1 MTNPTDLHD
10 IIFVTNKYGR
20 RNKTGDIEKHQYDSR
35 KDVYYSTYKD
45 GKPYPCRSA
54 DLQIIKNCL
63 KDKQSA
69 TVFDYLLQMAQ
80 FSDIKN
86 DEGQNLLVKNLEKS
100 KFVNEYSVLARY
112 LNPKKGKEEKSK
124 IHSLIFP
131 FGCNNSQF
139 KAVSTALNNQVS
151 IIQGPPGTGKT
162 QTILNIIANLLMHD
176 KTVLIVSNNNDATR
190 NVYEKL
196 ASDKYGLGFI
206 CAFYGKKD
214 NIENFL
220 KNQQQFYPE
229 YLKDWKNKLPV
240 LSPLLDEDIKHLGKY
255 FEANERIST
264 IKSELAA
271 LEIESKYFDNS
282 ITDIYSNKKLLKKS
296 SDALMDLLQKIQFT
310 YEEKEKFGFFMNLK
324 LKLSFSLG
332 EKGNWNVNP
341 DKAIETIKAT
351 YYPRKKKELENELS
365 ENESIVNGFNPNEV
379 YEKCLTTLR
388 SEVAKKY
395 SKKTERT
402 QFKDG
407 KEIYF
412 NPASFAS
419 EYPVILS
426 TTFSSRRT
434 IGQGTEFLFDYVI
447 MDEASQVDVV
457 TGALALSCAKNA
469 VIVGDKMQLPNVIEE
484 QKKKVVQELFE
495 QTKLPAG
502 YNYINSFLASL
513 EQVLPDT
520 PQTLLREHYRCHP
533 KIINFCNQQFYGGK
547 LLIMTEDKGEEDVLE
562 AIRTVPGNFCN
573 NHYNQRQID
582 VIKNEILP
590 KYTEEEIANLGIIA
604 PYNNQT
610 DAIRSQIQGI
620 DAATVH
626 KYQGR
631 EKDNI
636 IISTVDNEITSFAD
650 DSNMLNVAISRAKK
664 KLAIVLSGNEQ
675 PENSNLVALLKYIQ
689 YNNFNI
695 EDSKVNSIFDFFYT
709 KDTEAKFKYLKAA
722 NKISKYDSENA
733 MNALLTKIF
742 EEPKY
747 SKFSF
752 VFEMPLK
759 DVVNKNYMG
768 ELPEELSTFANR
780 SWAHV
785 DFTVF
790 NRVTKEILFGIE
802 VDGYNY
808 HKKGTKQAERD
819 LKKNAI
825 FDQIGLPL
833 LRLSTKGSGEEQ
845 KIKAQL
851 DKFVNDIKEANQ
863 SCTK

>member
-1 MTNPTDLHD
+1 MPNEADLHD
-10 IIFVTNKYGR
+10 IVFVTDKYGK
-20 RNKTGDIEKHQYDSR
+20 RNKTGDIAKLAYDSR
-35 KDVYYSTYKD
+35 KDVYYITYKD
-45 GKPYPCRSA
+45 GKTYPCRSA

-69 TVFDYLLQMAQ
+69 TVFDYLLQMAE

-86 DEGQNLLVKNLEKS
+86 DDGQNLLVKNLEKS
-100 KFVNEYSVLARY
+100 RFVNENSVLAKY
-112 LNPKKGKEEKSK
+112 LNPKKGKVEKSK
-124 IHSLIFP
+124 NKSLIFP

-162 QTILNIIANLLMHD
+162 QTILNIIANLLMNS
-176 KTVLIVSNNNDATR
+176 KTVLIVSNNNDATA

-196 ASDKYGLGFI
+196 SSEKYELGFI
-206 CAFYGKKD
+206 CATHGKRK
-214 NIENFL
+214 NIEDFL
-220 KNQQQFYPE
+220 KNQQQFYPS
-229 YLKDWKNKLPV
+229 YLKDWNSKLPTMSV
-240 LSPLLDEDIKHLGKY
+240 LLDDEIKHLGKY
-255 FEANERIST
+255 FEANEKIST
-264 IKSELAA
+264 IHTELDS
-271 LEIESKYFDNS
+271 LETETRYFES
-282 ITDIYSNKKLLKKS
+282 TPHEIYPNKKLLKKKS
-296 SDALMDLLQKIQFT
+296 VVLMDLLQKIQFI
-310 YEEKEKFGFFMNLK
+310 YAEKEKLGFFTKLK
-324 LKLSFSLG
+324 LKTRFGIGASKFWETEP
-332 EKGNWNVNP
+332 EKT
-341 DKAIETIKAT
+341 IETIKAT
-351 YYPRKKKELENELS
+351 YYPLKKSELETELTDNEK
-365 ENESIVNGFNPNEV
+365 IVEGFNPSDV
-379 YEKCLTTLR
+379 YEKCLITLR
-388 SEVAKKY
+388 SEIANRY

-412 NPASFAS
+412 NPAAFAN

-426 TTFSSRRT
+426 TTFSSRAT

-484 QKKKVVQELFE
+484 NKKKIVQELFE
-495 QTKLPAG
+495 KTKLPEG

-513 EQVLPDT
+513 ELVLPDT

-547 LLIMTEDKGEEDVLE
+547 LLIMTEDKGEEDVLQ
-562 AIRTVPGNFCN
+562 AIKTVPGNFCKD
-573 NHYNQRQID
+573 HYNQRQID
-582 VIKNEILP
+582 VIKDEILP
-590 KYTEEEIANLGIIA
+590 KYSESDKASLGIIA

-610 DAIRSQIQGI
+610 DAIRAQLPGI

-650 DSNMLNVAISRAKK
+650 DANMLNVAISRAKK
-664 KLAIVLSGNEQ
+664 KLAIVISGNEQ
-675 PENSNLVALLKYIQ
+675 PENSNLMALLKYIQ
-689 YNNFNI
+689 YNNFTV
-695 EDSKVNSIFDFFYT
+695 EESKVSSIFDFFYSKQT
-709 KDTEAKFKYLKAA
+709 DAKFKFLKES
-722 NKISKYDSENA
+722 NRISKYDSENA
-733 MNALLTKIF
+733 MNELLTQIF

-747 SKFSF
+747 SRFSF

-759 DVVNKNYMG
+759 DVVNKQFLG
-768 ELPEELSTFANR
+768 QLPQELSEFANR
-780 SWAHV
+780 SWSHV
-785 DFTVF
+785 DFTIY

-819 LKKNAI
+819 IKKNQI
-825 FDQIGLPL
+825 FELIGLPL
-833 LRLSTKGSGEEQ
+833 LRLSTKGSGEESR
-845 KIKAQL
+845 
-851 DKFVNDIKEANQ
+851 IKEQLN
-863 SCTK
+863 SYL

>member
-1 MTNPTDLHD
+1 MNKEDS
-10 IIFVTNKYGR
+10 IIFLTDKYGKR
-20 RNKTGDIEKHQYDSR
+20 DRTTEIENLTYDNVKGIWNIDFVGDQRTFH
-35 KDVYYSTYKD
+35 YKNENV
-45 GKPYPCRSA
+45 K
-54 DLQIIKNCL
+54 IIKNCL

-86 DEGQNLLVKNLEKS
+86 DEGQNLLVKNIEKS
-100 KFVNEYSVLARY
+100 KFINEYSVLARY

-131 FGCNNSQF
+131 FGCNSSQF
-139 KAVSTALNNQVS
+139 KAVSNALNNQVS
-151 IIQGPPGTGKT
+151 IIQGPPSTGKT

-206 CAFYGKKD
+206 CAFHGKRE

-229 YLKDWKNKLPV
+229 YLKDWKNKLQI
-240 LSPLLDEDIKHLGKY
+240 LSPLLDEDIKHLGQY

-282 ITDIYSNKKLLKKS
+282 LTDIYSNKKLLKKS
-296 SDALMDLLQKIQFT
+296 SDALMNLLQKIQFT

-324 LKLSFSLG
+324 LKLSFGLG
-332 EKGNWNVNP
+332 EKGNWTVNP

-351 YYPRKKKELENELS
+351 YYPLKKKELENELS
-365 ENESIVNGFNPNEV
+365 ENESIVKDFNPNDV

-388 SEVAKKY
+388 SEIAKKY

-426 TTFSSRRT
+426 TTFSSRGT

-484 QKKKVVQELFE
+484 QKKQVVQELFE

-533 KIINFCNQQFYGGK
+533 KIINFCNQQFYGGR
-547 LLIMTEDKGEEDVLE
+547 LLIMTEDKGEADVLE
-562 AIRTVPGNFCN
+562 AIKTTPGNFCKD
-573 NHYNQRQID
+573 HYNQRQID
-582 VIKNEILP
+582 VIKEEILP
-590 KYTEEEIANLGIIA
+590 KYSEDEIANLGIIA

-610 DAIRSQIQGI
+610 DAIRSQIPGI

-636 IISTVDNEITSFAD
+636 IISTVDNEISSFAD
-650 DSNMLNVAISRAKK
+650 DANMLNVAISRAKK
-664 KLAIVLSGNEQ
+664 KLAVVLSGNEQ

-689 YNNFNI
+689 YNNFTV
-695 EDSKVNSIFDFFYT
+695 EESKVNSIFDFFYT
-709 KDTEAKFKYLKAA
+709 KETEAKFKYLKVA

-733 MNALLTKIF
+733 MNALLTNIF

-808 HKKGTKQAERD
+808 HKKGSRQAERD
-819 LKKNAI
+819 SKKNAI

-833 LRLSTKGSGEEQ
+833 LRLSTKGSEEEG

-851 DKFVNDIKEANQ
+851 DKYLGAE
-863 SCTK
+863 

>member
-1 MTNPTDLHD
+1 MNKEDS
-10 IIFVTNKYGR
+10 IIFLTDKYGKR
-20 RNKTGDIEKHQYDSR
+20 DRTTEIENLTYDNVKGIWNIDFVGEQR
-35 KDVYYSTYKD
+35 TFHYKNENV
-45 GKPYPCRSA
+45 K
-54 DLQIIKNCL
+54 IIKNCL

-139 KAVSTALNNQVS
+139 KAVNTALNNQVS

-206 CAFYGKKD
+206 CAFHGKRE

-255 FEANERIST
+255 FEANECIST

-282 ITDIYSNKKLLKKS
+282 ITDVYSNKKLLKKS
-296 SDALMDLLQKIQFT
+296 SDVLMDLLQKIKFT

-324 LKLSFSLG
+324 LKLSFGLG
-332 EKGNWNVNP
+332 EKGNWTVNP

-351 YYPRKKKELENELS
+351 YYPLKKKELEDELNEK
-365 ENESIVNGFNPNEV
+365 ESIVNDFNPNDV

-426 TTFSSRRT
+426 TTFSSRGT

-447 MDEASQVDVV
+447 MDEASQIDVV

-469 VIVGDKMQLPNVIEE
+469 VVVGDKMQLPNVIEE

-495 QTKLPAG
+495 QTKLPEG
-502 YNYINSFLASL
+502 YNYSNSFLASL
-513 EQVLPDT
+513 EQVIPDT
-520 PQTLLREHYRCHP
+520 PLEIPP
-533 KIINFCNQQFYGGK
+533 KATPMDIPSG
-547 LLIMTEDKGEEDVLE
+547 
-562 AIRTVPGNFCN
+562 
-573 NHYNQRQID
+573 
-582 VIKNEILP
+582 IL
-590 KYTEEEIANLGIIA
+590 
-604 PYNNQT
+604 
-610 DAIRSQIQGI
+610 
-620 DAATVH
+620 
-626 KYQGR
+626 
-631 EKDNI
+631 
-636 IISTVDNEITSFAD
+636 
-650 DSNMLNVAISRAKK
+650 
-664 KLAIVLSGNEQ
+664 
-675 PENSNLVALLKYIQ
+675 
-689 YNNFNI
+689 
-695 EDSKVNSIFDFFYT
+695 
-709 KDTEAKFKYLKAA
+709 
-722 NKISKYDSENA
+722 
-733 MNALLTKIF
+733 
-742 EEPKY
+742 
-747 SKFSF
+747 
-752 VFEMPLK
+752 
-759 DVVNKNYMG
+759 
-768 ELPEELSTFANR
+768 
-780 SWAHV
+780 
-785 DFTVF
+785 
-790 NRVTKEILFGIE
+790 
-802 VDGYNY
+802 
-808 HKKGTKQAERD
+808 
-819 LKKNAI
+819 
-825 FDQIGLPL
+825 
-833 LRLSTKGSGEEQ
+833 
-845 KIKAQL
+845 
-851 DKFVNDIKEANQ
+851 
-863 SCTK
+863 

>member
-1 MTNPTDLHD
+1 MNKEDS
-10 IIFVTNKYGR
+10 IIFLTDKYGKR
-20 RNKTGDIEKHQYDSR
+20 DRTTEIENLTYDNVKGIWNIDFVGEQR
-35 KDVYYSTYKD
+35 TFHYKNENV
-45 GKPYPCRSA
+45 K
-54 DLQIIKNCL
+54 IIKNFL

-69 TVFDYLLQMAQ
+69 TVFDYLLQMTQ

-131 FGCNNSQF
+131 FGCNNSQY
-139 KAVSTALNNQVS
+139 KAVSNALINQVS

-196 ASDKYGLGFI
+196 DSDKYGLGFI
-206 CAFYGKKD
+206 CAFHGKRE

-255 FEANERIST
+255 FEANECIST

-282 ITDIYSNKKLLKKS
+282 ITDVYSNKKLLKKS
-296 SDALMDLLQKIQFT
+296 SDVLMDLLQKIKFT

-324 LKLSFSLG
+324 LKLSFGLG
-332 EKGNWNVNP
+332 EKGNWTVNP

-351 YYPRKKKELENELS
+351 YYPLKKKELEDELNEK
-365 ENESIVNGFNPNEV
+365 ESIVNDFNPNDV

-388 SEVAKKY
+388 SKVANKY
-395 SKKTERT
+395 SKKAERT

-426 TTFSSRRT
+426 TTFSSRGT

-484 QKKKVVQELFE
+484 QKKKIVQELFE
-495 QTKLPAG
+495 QTKLPEG

-547 LLIMTEDKGEEDVLE
+547 LLIMTEDKGETDVLE
-562 AIRTVPGNFCN
+562 AIKTTPGNFFKD
-573 NHYNQRQID
+573 HYNQRQID
-582 VIKNEILP
+582 VIKEEILP
-590 KYTEEEIANLGIIA
+590 KYSEDEIANLGIIA

-610 DAIRSQIQGI
+610 DAIRSQIPGI

-631 EKDNI
+631 EKENI

-650 DSNMLNVAISRAKK
+650 DANMLNVAISRAKK
-664 KLAIVLSGNEQ
+664 KLAVVLSGNEQ
-675 PENSNLVALLKYIQ
+675 PENSNLVSLLKYIQ
-689 YNNFNI
+689 YNNFTV
-695 EDSKVNSIFDFFYT
+695 EESKLNSIFDFFYT
-709 KDTEAKFKYLKAA
+709 KETEAKFKYLKAA

-733 MNALLTKIF
+733 MNTLLTNIF

-752 VFEMPLK
+752 VFEMTLK

-808 HKKGTKQAERD
+808 HKKGSRQAERD
-819 LKKNAI
+819 SKKNAI
-825 FDQIGLPL
+825 FEQIGLLL
-833 LRLSTKGSGEEQ
+833 LRLSTKGSGEEG

-851 DKFVNDIKEANQ
+851 DKYLGVE
-863 SCTK
+863 

>member
-1 MTNPTDLHD
+1 
-10 IIFVTNKYGR
+10 
-20 RNKTGDIEKHQYDSR
+20 
-35 KDVYYSTYKD
+35 
-45 GKPYPCRSA
+45 
-54 DLQIIKNCL
+54 
-63 KDKQSA
+63 
-69 TVFDYLLQMAQ
+69 
-80 FSDIKN
+80 
-86 DEGQNLLVKNLEKS
+86 
-100 KFVNEYSVLARY
+100 
-112 LNPKKGKEEKSK
+112 
-124 IHSLIFP
+124 
-131 FGCNNSQF
+131 
-139 KAVSTALNNQVS
+139 
-151 IIQGPPGTGKT
+151 
-162 QTILNIIANLLMHD
+162 MHD

-206 CAFYGKKD
+206 CAFHGKKD

-296 SDALMDLLQKIQFT
+296 SDVLMDLLQKVQFT

-324 LKLSFSLG
+324 LKLSFGLG
-332 EKGNWNVNP
+332 EKGNWTVNP

-351 YYPRKKKELENELS
+351 YYPLKKKELENELS
-365 ENESIVNGFNPNEV
+365 ENESIVKDFNPNDV

-395 SKKTERT
+395 SKKTERI

-426 TTFSSRRT
+426 TTFSSRGT

-484 QKKKVVQELFE
+484 QKKQVVQELFE
-495 QTKLPAG
+495 QTKLPEG
-502 YNYINSFLASL
+502 YNYINSFLTSL

-547 LLIMTEDKGEEDVLE
+547 LLIMTEDKGETDVLE
-562 AIRTVPGNFCN
+562 AIKTTPGNLCKD
-573 NHYNQRQID
+573 HYNQRQID
-582 VIKNEILP
+582 VIKEEILP

-610 DAIRSQIQGI
+610 DAIRSQIPGI

-636 IISTVDNEITSFAD
+636 IISTVDNEITSFSD
-650 DSNMLNVAISRAKK
+650 DGNMLNVAISRAKK
-664 KLAIVLSGNEQ
+664 KLAVVLSGNEQ

-689 YNNFNI
+689 YNNFTI

-709 KDTEAKFKYLKAA
+709 KDTEAKFKYLKTA

-733 MNALLTKIF
+733 MNALLTNIF

-780 SWAHV
+780 SWVHV

-808 HKKGTKQAERD
+808 HKKGTRQAERD
-819 LKKNAI
+819 SKKNAI
-825 FDQIGLPL
+825 FEQIGLPL
-833 LRLSTKGSGEEQ
+833 LRLSTKGSGEEV

-851 DKFVNDIKEANQ
+851 DKYLGAE
-863 SCTK
+863 

>member
-1 MTNPTDLHD
+1 MTGLEVAAVNINVQG
-10 IIFVTNKYGR
+10 IIF
-20 RNKTGDIEKHQYDSR
+20 EK
-35 KDVYYSTYKD
+35 
-45 GKPYPCRSA
+45 
-54 DLQIIKNCL
+54 
-63 KDKQSA
+63 
-69 TVFDYLLQMAQ
+69 
-80 FSDIKN
+80 
-86 DEGQNLLVKNLEKS
+86 EE
-100 KFVNEYSVLARY
+100 
-112 LNPKKGKEEKSK
+112 KKGKEEKSK

-139 KAVSTALNNQVS
+139 KAVSNALNNQVS

-196 ASDKYGLGFI
+196 DSDKYGLGFI
-206 CAFYGKKD
+206 CAFHGKRE

-220 KNQQQFYPE
+220 KDQQQFYPE
-229 YLKDWKNKLPV
+229 YLKDWKNKLPI
-240 LSPLLDEDIKHLGKY
+240 LYPLLDEDIKHLGKY

-271 LEIESKYFDNS
+271 LVIESKYFDNS
-282 ITDIYSNKKLLKKS
+282 ITDVYNNKKLLKKS

-324 LKLSFSLG
+324 LKLSFGLG

-351 YYPRKKKELENELS
+351 YYSLKKKELEDELNEK
-365 ENESIVNGFNPNEV
+365 ESIVKDFNPNDV

-388 SEVAKKY
+388 SKVAKKY
-395 SKKTERT
+395 SKKAERT

-426 TTFSSRRT
+426 TTFSSRGT

-495 QTKLPAG
+495 QTKLPEG

-520 PQTLLREHYRCHP
+520 PQTLLREHYRWHP

-547 LLIMTEDKGEEDVLE
+547 LLIMTEDKGEADVLE
-562 AIRTVPGNFCN
+562 AIKTTPGNFCKD
-573 NHYNQRQID
+573 HYNQRQID
-582 VIKNEILP
+582 VIKEEILP

-610 DAIRSQIQGI
+610 DAIRSQIPGI

-650 DSNMLNVAISRAKK
+650 DANMLNVAISRAKK
-664 KLAIVLSGNEQ
+664 KLAVVLSGNEQ

-689 YNNFNI
+689 YNNFTI

-709 KDTEAKFKYLKAA
+709 KETEAKFKYLKAA

-733 MNALLTKIF
+733 MNTLLTNIF
-742 EEPKY
+742 EESKY

-759 DVVNKNYMG
+759 DVVNKNYIG

-819 LKKNAI
+819 SKKNAI
-825 FDQIGLPL
+825 FEQIGLPL
-833 LRLSTKGSGEEQ
+833 LRLSTKGSGEEG

-851 DKFVNDIKEANQ
+851 DMYLGAE
-863 SCTK
+863 